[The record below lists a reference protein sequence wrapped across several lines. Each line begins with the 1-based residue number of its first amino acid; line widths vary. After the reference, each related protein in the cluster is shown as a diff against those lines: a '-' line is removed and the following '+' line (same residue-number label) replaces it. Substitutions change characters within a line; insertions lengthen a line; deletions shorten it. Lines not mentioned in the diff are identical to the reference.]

1 MLASS
6 SSKGEERCAGAT
18 TADGS
23 TIKETNRLHELSKA
37 REPLPKQERKKS
49 RLGTPESMS
58 DYDMGFDSDDEFPSD
73 LASDDDDDD
82 AADNVAEGSGTTT
95 LDDDE
100 EELNSSDFAS
110 SDDEDD
116 EDQDALN
123 DAFDEDDEDSSDEEE
138 DMPQRKKKR
147 KEEEADYEKT
157 ARARWAKSP
166 PKDDESVE
174 IGRLPIKL
182 PSGEVQTVEGT
193 TRIALPASKKKP
205 VVESDSEDE
214 LDEEEE
220 DIGSDDG
227 ADAAR
232 LSGKKGRFGRLG
244 VAEIV
249 GMQGVKNA
257 ERLAIAKEQIA
268 QVGAEILAGG
278 ELVDIVS

>member
-1 MLASS
+1 M
-6 SSKGEERCAGAT
+6 
-18 TADGS
+18 
-23 TIKETNRLHELSKA
+23 
-37 REPLPKQERKKS
+37 PKQERKKS

-73 LASDDDDDD
+73 LASDDEDDD
-82 AADNVAEGSGTTT
+82 AANNVAEGSGTTT

-100 EELNSSDFAS
+100 DDLNSSDFAS

-116 EDQDALN
+116 DDQSALN
-123 DAFDEDDEDSSDEEE
+123 DAFDEDDEDSSEEEE
-138 DMPQRKKKR
+138 DLPQRKKKR
-147 KEEEADYEKT
+147 KEEEEADYEKT

-166 PKDDESVE
+166 PKEEDSVE

-182 PSGEVQTVEGT
+182 PSGEVQTVAGS
-193 TRIALPASKKKP
+193 TRIALPPSKKKP
-205 VVESDSEDE
+205 VVESDTEEE
-214 LDEEEE
+214 LSEEE
-220 DIGSDDG
+220 DLGSDDG

-278 ELVDIVS
+278 ELVDIVSEKMPRNRTKLTTRGRS